1 MTLKTTFFDNKF
13 VAVILH
19 SFEKANMPKKVKLYV
34 GKTHIGKIL
43 SWRWY
48 LARFEALFLQIKCL
62 NTVTCSVPGIQGEKY
77 LSVKQLLQFI
87 LSPISEISIA
97 LFRCQEKARIVL
109 RTQ

>member
-43 SWRWY
+43 S
-48 LARFEALFLQIKCL
+48 
-62 NTVTCSVPGIQGEKY
+62 
-77 LSVKQLLQFI
+77 
-87 LSPISEISIA
+87 
-97 LFRCQEKARIVL
+97 
-109 RTQ
+109 